1 MKKNHNIEKE
11 FHILVLGELDIT
23 IKIDFCDEDLE
34 MKFETEKISNKRHHY
49 ELKDISDIS
58 SLSFIQYNENLINR
72 IQFSSNNDLIKLL
85 MIGNLNS
92 ENISVIDYIC
102 FGSPIFTNNESFF
115 NDILDTVTMKYGIIF
130 NKTPLNINAGYSIKI
145 ILTHGEQKKEILIE
159 SKGNH
164 EHEEDNDIKE
174 EGDTPL
180 NDFDLE
186 DDFDYGY
193 PFSDAME
200 KNLIPK
206 FKKRNILCNM
216 NPIFEKYDML
226 YFNYEDLNKISK
238 NFNIEYM
245 LELIDFLK
253 KKKCIIFINYYISE
267 RNVNNTDTTNKN
279 ELINDNKSTKKE
291 FSKEYLLELLNKFYY
306 ITDIYFF
313 DKKQAVKFFAEHYKL
328 FTVDLSQ
335 KIISSKNVYDYFIK
349 GITTG
354 TSTKIPNE
362 KTGIFLD
369 EFNEFSLIQ
378 VSKKSVYKHEY
389 YPNIFPKINAH
400 NLSEI
405 SELKDIIKKN
415 KNNFYSL
422 FLSNIVIS
430 ISQAP
435 KNSSINSKIVYP
447 AYLTGVDLIK
457 KKIECIKN
465 DIKINEFDDKFY
477 KIKKNIKFIS
487 KELEKLSKEE
497 KEEKF
502 LLDCTNKLKSNK
514 KEYIS
519 LFDFHLRNYFSNQYI
534 RKDLENKGFIDS
546 KGYIL
551 YDPVYKNTMANKMKK
566 KKLNEE
572 QMKEKIISDINN
584 IKMHS
589 VFNGKNVN
597 DINILMKN
605 NFNITSDIKIPFIKD
620 ENIQSQN
627 VNKKKTNNK
636 NEIGLSKGYKTGIN
650 YKKGKI
656 NYIEDF
662 RKTK

>member
-11 FHILVLGELDIT
+11 SHILVLGELDIT
-23 IKIDFCDEDLE
+23 LKIDFCDEDLE

-267 RNVNNTDTTNKN
+267 RNVNNKDTTNKN

-354 TSTKIPNE
+354 TSTKISNE

-389 YPNIFPKINAH
+389 YPNLFPKINAH

-405 SELKDIIKKN
+405 SELKEIIKKN
-415 KNNFYSL
+415 KNNFYPL

-430 ISQAP
+430 ISQAS

-589 VFNGKNVN
+589 VFNGKNIN

-650 YKKGKI
+650 YKKGKNI
-656 NYIEDF
+656 
-662 RKTK
+662 

>member
-1 MKKNHNIEKE
+1 MKNKKLEKE
-11 FHILVLGELDIT
+11 SHILVLGELDIT
-23 IKIDFCDEDLE
+23 LKINFLDEDLQIKSE
-34 MKFETEKISNKRHHY
+34 YEKISNKKHCCQ
-49 ELKDISDIS
+49 LKDLSDIS
-58 SLSFIQYNENLINR
+58 SLSFIQYNKELINR

-92 ENISVIDYIC
+92 ENISIIDYIC
-102 FGSPIFTNNESFF
+102 FGGPIFSKEESFF
-115 NDILDTVTMKYGIIF
+115 NNILDIVTMKYGIIF

-145 ILTHGEQKKEILIE
+145 ILTHGEQKNEILIE
-159 SKGNH
+159 SKGKY
-164 EHEEDNDIKE
+164 EHEEDNDIKQ

-180 NDFDLE
+180 NDFELE
-186 DDFDYGY
+186 DEFNYGY
-193 PFSDAME
+193 PLTDAME

-216 NPIFEKYDML
+216 NPKFEKYDMF
-226 YFNYEDLNKISK
+226 YFNYEDLNKISI
-238 NFNIEYM
+238 NFNIEFA

-253 KKKCIIFINYYISE
+253 KKNCIIFINYYISE
-267 RNVNNTDTTNKN
+267 KNVNNKDIKNKD
-279 ELINDNKSTKKE
+279 EIINDNGYSKKE
-291 FSKEYLLELLNKFYY
+291 FSKEYLLELLNKFYFV
-306 ITDIYFF
+306 TDIYFF

-354 TSTKIPNE
+354 TSTKVPNE
-362 KTGIFLD
+362 KTGLFLD

-389 YPNIFPKINAH
+389 SLNLLPKINAH

-405 SELKDIIKKN
+405 SEYKYIINKN
-415 KNNFYSL
+415 KTNFFSL

-430 ISQAP
+430 ISHAQ
-435 KNSSINSKIVYP
+435 KNSKINSMIVYP
-447 AYLTGVDLIK
+447 PYLTGVDLVK
-457 KKIECIKN
+457 KKIEYIKN

-477 KIKKNIKFIS
+477 KIKKNIKLIS

-519 LFDFHLRNYFSNQYI
+519 LFDFHLKDYFSNQYI

-546 KGYIL
+546 EGYIL
-551 YDPVYKNTMANKMKK
+551 YDPVYKNTMKNKMKK
-566 KKLNEE
+566 KKFTEE

-589 VFNGKNVN
+589 VFNGKNIN
-597 DINILMKN
+597 DINILIKN
-605 NFNITSDIKIPFIKD
+605 NFNISSDIKIPFIKD
-620 ENIQSQN
+620 DNIQSLDI
-627 VNKKKTNNK
+627 NKKKTNHK
-636 NEIGLSKGYKTGIN
+636 NEFGFNNGFKTGIN
-650 YKKGKI
+650 FKKGNNNFMK
-656 NYIEDF
+656 DF

>member
-1 MKKNHNIEKE
+1 MKKNHNIGKE
-11 FHILVLGELDIT
+11 SHILVLGELDIT
-23 IKIDFCDEDLE
+23 LKIDFYDEDLE
-34 MKFETEKISNKRHHY
+34 MKFETEKISNKRHYY

-145 ILTHGEQKKEILIE
+145 ILTHGEQNKEILIE

-245 LELIDFLK
+245 LELIDFFK

-267 RNVNNTDTTNKN
+267 RNVNNKDTKNKN
-279 ELINDNKSTKKE
+279 ELINDHASTKKE

-389 YPNIFPKINAH
+389 YPNLFPKINAH

-435 KNSSINSKIVYP
+435 KNSSINSMIVYP

-477 KIKKNIKFIS
+477 KIKKNIKLIS

-627 VNKKKTNNK
+627 VNKKKANNK
-636 NEIGLSKGYKTGIN
+636 NEFCLSKGYKTGIN
-650 YKKGKI
+650 YKKGKNI
-656 NYIEDF
+656 YIEDF

>member
-1 MKKNHNIEKE
+1 MKNKKLEKE
-11 FHILVLGELDIT
+11 SHILVLGELDIT
-23 IKIDFCDEDLE
+23 LKINFLDEDLQIKSE
-34 MKFETEKISNKRHHY
+34 YEKISNKKHCCQ
-49 ELKDISDIS
+49 LKDLSDIS
-58 SLSFIQYNENLINR
+58 SLSFIQYNKELINR

-92 ENISVIDYIC
+92 ENISIIDYIC
-102 FGSPIFTNNESFF
+102 FGGPIFSKEESFF
-115 NDILDTVTMKYGIIF
+115 NNILDIVTMKYGIIF

-145 ILTHGEQKKEILIE
+145 ILTHGEQKNEILIE
-159 SKGNH
+159 SKGKY

-180 NDFDLE
+180 NDFELE
-186 DDFDYGY
+186 DEFNYGY
-193 PFSDAME
+193 PLTDAME

-216 NPIFEKYDML
+216 NPKFEKYDMF
-226 YFNYEDLNKISK
+226 YFNYEDLNKISI
-238 NFNIEYM
+238 NFNIEFA

-253 KKKCIIFINYYISE
+253 KKNCIIFINYYISE
-267 RNVNNTDTTNKN
+267 KNVNNKDIKNKD
-279 ELINDNKSTKKE
+279 EIINDNGYSKKE
-291 FSKEYLLELLNKFYY
+291 FSKEYLLELLNKFYFV
-306 ITDIYFF
+306 TDIYFF

-354 TSTKIPNE
+354 TSTKVPNE
-362 KTGIFLD
+362 KTGLFLD

-389 YPNIFPKINAH
+389 SLNLLPKINAH

-405 SELKDIIKKN
+405 SEYKDIINKN
-415 KNNFYSL
+415 KTNFFSL

-430 ISQAP
+430 ISHAQ
-435 KNSSINSKIVYP
+435 KNSKINSMIVYP
-447 AYLTGVDLIK
+447 PYLTGVDLVK
-457 KKIECIKN
+457 KKIEYIKN

-477 KIKKNIKFIS
+477 KIKKNIKLIS

-519 LFDFHLRNYFSNQYI
+519 LFDFHLKDYFSNQYI

-546 KGYIL
+546 EGYIL
-551 YDPVYKNTMANKMKK
+551 YDPVYKNTMKNKMKK
-566 KKLNEE
+566 KKFTEE

-589 VFNGKNVN
+589 VFNGKNIN
-597 DINILMKN
+597 DINILIKN
-605 NFNITSDIKIPFIKD
+605 NFNISSDIKIPFIKD
-620 ENIQSQN
+620 DNIQSLDI
-627 VNKKKTNNK
+627 NKKKTNHK
-636 NEIGLSKGYKTGIN
+636 NEFGFNNGFKTGIN
-650 YKKGKI
+650 FKKGNNNFMK
-656 NYIEDF
+656 DF